1 MTRSAH
7 IMLSAIAISVSLAF
21 GSTAV
26 QAALPLAVNG
36 QEMPSLAPILE
47 EVTPA
52 VVNILVS
59 GKKVTK
65 QAIPEQFRFFF
76 GPDLPPDQVQE
87 QPFQAL
93 GSGVIIDANKGYII
107 TNFHVI
113 QDADEIK
120 VTLKDGREITAKKI
134 GEDQQSDI
142 ALLQIKAEGLS
153 QLKLANSDQ
162 LRVGDFAIAIGNPFG
177 LGQTVTSGIVS
188 ALGRSGLNIEN
199 IENFIQTDAAINS
212 GNSGGALINLRGE
225 LIGINTAILGPN
237 GGNIGIGFAIPSNMV
252 KDLTDQIIKYGEVRR
267 GVLGVMG
274 GELTTDLAKAFGY
287 DKQNGAFVSQVLP
300 GSAADVAGIKA
311 GDIIVS
317 INDNLVNSF
326 GELRAKVATM
336 GAGKTINLGIIRDG
350 KQQNVKVTLKQ
361 SDASNT
367 PMKALHP
374 ALEGAK
380 LENTKQGQQPQGV
393 EVTDVTQ
400 RSPAA
405 SIGLRKGDVIVGINR
420 LKINNL
426 SDFAKAMKAHGEVMA
441 LNIIR
446 GNSSLYLVLR

>member
-1 MTRSAH
+1 MTRSTRL
-7 IMLSAIAISVSLAF
+7 MLSAIAISVGLSF
-21 GSTAV
+21 GSATA
-26 QAALPLAVNG
+26 QAALPLVMNG
-36 QEMPSLAPILE
+36 QEMPTLAPVLE
-47 EVTPA
+47 GVTPA
-52 VVNILVS
+52 VVNISVS

-76 GPDLPPDQVQE
+76 GPDLPPDQIQE

-93 GSGVIIDANKGYII
+93 GSGVIIDSDKGYVI

-113 QDADEIK
+113 QEADEIK
-120 VTLKDGREITAKKI
+120 VTLKDGREFTAKKI

-142 ALLQIKAEGLS
+142 ALLQIKAKDLS
-153 QLKLANSDQ
+153 QVKLANSDQ

-199 IENFIQTDAAINS
+199 LENFIQTDAAINS

-287 DKQNGAFVSQVLP
+287 DKQNGAFVSQVMP
-300 GSAADVAGIKA
+300 GSAADNAGIKA

-317 INDNLVNSF
+317 INDNPVRSF

-336 GAGKTINLGIIRDG
+336 GAGKVVNLGIIRDG
-350 KQQNVKVTLKQ
+350 KAQAVQVTLKQ
-361 SDASNT
+361 SDEMTT
-367 PMKALHP
+367 PVKSIHP

-380 LENTKQGQQPQGV
+380 LENTKKGQQPQGV
-393 EVTDVTQ
+393 EVAEVAPK
-400 RSPAA
+400 SPAA
-405 SIGLRKGDVIVGINR
+405 AIGLRKGDVIAGINR
-420 LKINNL
+420 LRVNNMN
-426 SDFAKAMKAHGEVMA
+426 DFSKAIKGRTDVLA

-446 GNSSLYLVLR
+446 GDSSLYLVLR